1 MLMHGLDDLGCRDR
15 PCARETLQKRCQAKE
30 MIAVPVGD
38 VNGGEVPAAR
48 DDPIQQS
55 LRLLR
60 REKGVHE
67 NGVTLTADE
76 CRRIRHPHQ
85 FFLAGWQIANEARAL
100 YREYIPLKIS
110 FRSVDCIHRRVLF
123 WLSDIRNIGVGLGGS
138 AVDRKLG
145 HASAPGLSRCS
156 LNHSV
161 AAATASGN
169 WSR

>member
-1 MLMHGLDDLGCRDR
+1 MLMHSLDDLGCRDR

-30 MIAVPVGD
+30 MIAVSVGD
-38 VNGGEVPAAR
+38 IDRSEVLAAC

-67 NGVTLTADE
+67 NGVALTADE
-76 CRRIRHPHQ
+76 CRRIRHPPQ

-123 WLSDIRNIGVGLGGS
+123 WLSDIHGIGEL
-138 AVDRKLG
+138 A
-145 HASAPGLSRCS
+145 
-156 LNHSV
+156 
-161 AAATASGN
+161 
-169 WSR
+169 

>member
-15 PCARETLQKRCQAKE
+15 PGARETLQKRCQAKE

-38 VNGGEVPAAR
+38 VNRGEVLAAR

-67 NGVTLTADE
+67 NGVALTADE
-76 CRRIRHPHQ
+76 CRRIRHPPQ

-110 FRSVDCIHRRVLF
+110 FRSVDCIHREVLF

-138 AVDRKLG
+138 AVDRDMG
-145 HASAPGLSRCS
+145 HASCAEIEQMIMDQHDETGFREGSRK
-156 LNHSV
+156 
-161 AAATASGN
+161 
-169 WSR
+169 